1 MTDIKATD
9 GRRRGRPSAG
19 VRDAV
24 LAAALDLI
32 SNEGLAQLTTRE
44 VARRAGVSEA
54 SVFYHFTDKV
64 GLLHEVLLAGLE
76 PLKALDPN
84 VLSGYAG
91 RPLSETLLEI
101 ATAIDHFLDRAMPV
115 LAAVQSDAG
124 LRAAFSDRLVKGDTG
139 PHRGVQLLTQCLT
152 GMVDSGLVDP
162 EVDAEAAGLLLVG
175 ACFLRAW
182 QRYLAGPRRKE
193 TLPGLS
199 QTVQALAQLL
209 SPVTGRS

>member
-1 MTDIKATD
+1 
-9 GRRRGRPSAG
+9 
-19 VRDAV
+19 VREAV
-24 LAAALDLI
+24 LSAALELI
-32 SNEGLAQLTTRE
+32 GDEGLAQLTTRE

-64 GLLHEVLLAGLE
+64 GLLHEVMLAGLE
-76 PLKALDPN
+76 PLEVLDPD
-84 VLSGYAG
+84 VLSGHAD

-124 LRAAFSDRLVKGDTG
+124 LRTAFADRLVKGDNG
-139 PHRGVQLLTQCLT
+139 PHRGVQLLAQYLT
-152 GMVDSGLVDP
+152 GMAESGLVDSD
-162 EVDAEAAGLLLVG
+162 VDAEAAGLLLVG

-182 QRYLAGPRRKE
+182 QRHLAGPSRKE
-193 TLPGLS
+193 TLPGLP

-209 SPVTGRS
+209 SPATGRS